1 MLNVITNYLMF
12 LDFEEKNY
20 ARHRIMNNTIVCI
33 KIAKIHIPI
42 EKNWR
47 MHENDIDEK
56 YMSIQR
62 RVEDWVELL

>member
-1 MLNVITNYLMF
+1 MF

-20 ARHRIMNNTIVCI
+20 ARHTIMNNTIVYI

-47 MHENDIDEK
+47 MHENDTDEK
-56 YMSIQR
+56 YMSI
-62 RVEDWVELL
+62 